1 MQDLLIINLIYR
13 EWSKRLV
20 HPRHLI
26 RRLSLGQRLESDRR
40 VNLREVVVDMLDVR
54 REIIIEEENRISTD
68 I

>member
-1 MQDLLIINLIYR
+1 M
-13 EWSKRLV
+13 

-40 VNLREVVVDMLDVR
+40 VNLSKVVVDMLDVR
-54 REIIIEEENRISTD
+54 REIIIKEENRISTD